1 MVHEAST
8 MALVTNLTSKTLNAL
23 NAIDTSIVDI
33 YQERTGLDRD
43 EIINL
48 ITNETR
54 FTADEAIKKVLQMK
68 NHLVNRLIKN
78 REGVNNVKDTKYVAM
93 LATLQTITAMIDE
106 AEEDPEPSSGDS
118 LEQRSR
124 CRK

>member
-1 MVHEAST
+1 MKLLQWLLA
-8 MALVTNLTSKTLNAL
+8 TNQTSKTLNAL

-48 ITNETR
+48 ITNETW

-68 NHLVNRLIKN
+68 NHLVNRLIKI
-78 REGVNNVKDTKYVAM
+78 RRG
-93 LATLQTITAMIDE
+93 LIT
-106 AEEDPEPSSGDS
+106 
-118 LEQRSR
+118 
-124 CRK
+124 